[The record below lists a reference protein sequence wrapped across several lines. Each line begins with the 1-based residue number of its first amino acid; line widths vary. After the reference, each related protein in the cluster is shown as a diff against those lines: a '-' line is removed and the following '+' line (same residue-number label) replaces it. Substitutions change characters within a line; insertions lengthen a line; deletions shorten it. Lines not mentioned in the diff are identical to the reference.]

1 MTASEKE
8 VQPCID
14 LAKKR
19 IALNEGV
26 RIAKLNYDFVDK
38 YKDLANFDKIL
49 ETTPLLNQHWRQIS
63 DFDLTYNRTFDSLN
77 KKTGWNTCFKFRFP
91 IPI

>member
-8 VQPCID
+8 VKPCID

-26 RIAKLNYDFVDK
+26 RIAKLNYDYVDI
-38 YKDLANFDKIL
+38 YIKI
-49 ETTPLLNQHWRQIS
+49 Q
-63 DFDLTYNRTFDSLN
+63 RTLIQFS
-77 KKTGWNTCFKFRFP
+77 R
-91 IPI
+91 